1 MNPAPTASSVSD
13 HGVWDIPTALGGYF
27 LSLCGL
33 EAFVESLVLSVSE
46 D

>member
-13 HGVWDIPTALGGYF
+13 HGVLDIPPALGGCF
-27 LSLCGL
+27 PSLCGL
-33 EAFVESLVLSVSE
+33 EAFVESLVLSDSE